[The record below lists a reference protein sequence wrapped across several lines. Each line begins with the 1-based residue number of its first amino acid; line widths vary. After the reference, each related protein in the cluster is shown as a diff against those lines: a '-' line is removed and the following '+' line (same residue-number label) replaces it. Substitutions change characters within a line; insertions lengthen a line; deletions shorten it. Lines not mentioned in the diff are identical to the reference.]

1 MEKRPVV
8 HVSLNLQKIFL
19 TPPNTRKEKIAC
31 LVLMLMLFVLFFAP
45 ICFSTL
51 HPVKAVLLACAPTL
65 SLSWGWLVLMRA
77 LFRKGDFSK

>member
-8 HVSLNLQKIFL
+8 HVSLDLQKIFL
-19 TPPNTRKEKIAC
+19 TPPNTRKEQITC

-45 ICFSTL
+45 ICFSAL